1 MKRHE
6 ISDEQLAAYMENL
19 FCGGRLKSRAG
30 TVKTDRRLL
39 EDVDSIE
46 VLGVSRRALEMF
58 RLPDWKAEDAD
69 FRADEMRRYAMTGF
83 LGDEDDDDSA
93 DGIDAGDIA
102 AGEDNGG
109 VPDIR

>member
-30 TVKTDRRLL
+30 TVKADRRLL

-58 RLPDWKAEDAD
+58 RLPDWKA
-69 FRADEMRRYAMTGF
+69 ADEMRRYAMTGF

-102 AGEDNGG
+102 AGEDNDGA
-109 VPDIR
+109 PDIR

>member
-6 ISDEQLAAYMENL
+6 ISDEQLAAYMGNL
-19 FCGGRLKSRAG
+19 FCGGR
-30 TVKTDRRLL
+30 TVKADRRLL

-102 AGEDNGG
+102 AGEDNDGA
-109 VPDIR
+109 PDIR

>member
-1 MKRHE
+1 MGQPFEHGCHVAAHV
-6 ISDEQLAAYMENL
+6 EQAPHFVNPFDGEQDL
-19 FCGGRLKSRAG
+19 
-30 TVKTDRRLL
+30 LL

-102 AGEDNGG
+102 AGEDNDGG
-109 VPDIR
+109 PDIR